1 MNLTNAFFNGL
12 LIESHKAVRSRWTLG
27 LVVVMLIVIFYA
39 NLTSYQFALQGQDTM
54 EKIKE
59 IQGSNFKEW
68 VLADDGARPLREA
81 IWGLT
86 PDATRNLFLAVLG
99 AIGPMLSI
107 LWGANLVGS
116 EFAWKTSRIC
126 AAHYGWPKTI
136 VTKIVLIIIASIIT
150 VVMISVLSV
159 VASQIIWHYAI
170 SSIEAAKWIRP
181 PIIQFSLLKQVLA
194 LILGLSTYGL
204 LGATLALLIRSTAA
218 GSIIGLAAPFAE
230 KVMDKWWLPQ
240 SAFSY
245 MLNKQI
251 VYSQGGAIS
260 PPPLTSNPPMSWYP
274 WIIMLIWMTAFIFI
288 LWLASRRQEIV

>member
-12 LIESHKAVRSRWTLG
+12 LIESHKALRSRWTLG

-54 EKIKE
+54 VKIKK

-116 EFAWKTSRIC
+116 EFAWKTSRIR

-136 VTKIVLIIIASIIT
+136 ATKIVLIIIASIIT

-159 VASQIIWHYAI
+159 VASQIIWHYAT
-170 SSIEAAKWIRP
+170 SSIEVAKWIKP
-181 PIIQFSLLKQVLA
+181 PIVQFSLLKQVLS

-218 GSIIGLAAPFAE
+218 GSVIGLAIPFAE
-230 KVMDKWWLPQ
+230 KVIDKWWLPQ

-245 MLNKQI
+245 ILNKQI

-274 WIIMLIWMTAFIFI
+274 WIIMLIWMAAFIFI